1 MESRNAAPER
11 KKEFLNQ
18 VANDYGFFQKTRE
31 VFLARFDEEQA
42 ASKNTEIANYLGMPP
57 QEFQDYLRKICDKLG
72 FSSNGKGRCRKGES
86 PWEKAFTWLWNEK
99 FRECFPDDPQLFTAT
114 PTPNSQP
121 LTTHPST
128 DNQLVDV
135 AKREFPE
142 GQVAVN
148 YAIYV
153 ERPQIENT
161 CYETLVQPGSLIRIK
176 APQQMGKTYLISR
189 VLAQLA
195 KKSYKTVSLSFKLA
209 DQAHFDSLD
218 NLLRWLSIKVSRDV
232 GLPNQLDDYWDE
244 EGIGSKS
251 SCTEYFEEYLLPQV
265 ESSLVLC
272 LDDVDLVFLNLK
284 NYEDFFGLL
293 RSWYDKAQS
302 RPIWKKLR
310 LVVVHSTEVYMLK
323 DINQSPF
330 NVGIPIEL
338 PEFSIEQVQYFAKQH
353 ELDWDAAPAE
363 QLMKMVGG
371 HPYLVQQALFN
382 LRTRPNM
389 TLEQLLKD
397 APTEAGIYRNHLRQQ
412 LLSLEQRPELVEAL
426 KHVVTTTSSVR
437 LETTQAYQLLSMGLV
452 KLKGNDVQPRCNLYR
467 QYFCDRLRD
476 I

>member
-1 MESRNAAPER
+1 
-11 KKEFLNQ
+11 
-18 VANDYGFFQKTRE
+18 
-31 VFLARFDEEQA
+31 
-42 ASKNTEIANYLGMPP
+42 
-57 QEFQDYLRKICDKLG
+57 
-72 FSSNGKGRCRKGES
+72 
-86 PWEKAFTWLWNEK
+86 
-99 FRECFPDDPQLFTAT
+99 
-114 PTPNSQP
+114 
-121 LTTHPST
+121 
-128 DNQLVDV
+128 
-135 AKREFPE
+135 
-142 GQVAVN
+142 
-148 YAIYV
+148 
-153 ERPQIENT
+153 
-161 CYETLVQPGSLIRIK
+161 
-176 APQQMGKTYLISR
+176 
-189 VLAQLA
+189 
-195 KKSYKTVSLSFKLA
+195 
-209 DQAHFDSLD
+209 
-218 NLLRWLSIKVSRDV
+218 LRWLSIKVSRDV

-251 SCTEYFEEYLLPQV
+251 SCTEYFEEYILFELNTP
-265 ESSLVLC
+265 LVLC
-272 LDDVDLVFLNLK
+272 LDDVDLVFINLK

-330 NVGIPIEL
+330 NVGLPIEL
-338 PEFSIEQVQYFAKQH
+338 SEFSIEQVQYFAKQH

-382 LRTRPNM
+382 LKTRPNM

-467 QYFCDRLRD
+467 HYFCDRLRD
-476 I
+476 T